1 MTPAEPPIYEATLAP
16 DRAIAR
22 GLARTWDP
30 FFARFGRLTEP
41 QRAAI
46 PAILAGADV
55 LLCAA
60 TASGKTEAACAPL
73 VERFIGRAAPWTILY
88 VSPTRALINDLYT
101 RLHTPLAALGLR
113 LDRRTGDHRADAARV
128 PQLQVLLTTPESFDS
143 LLCRGRQR
151 RPDGH
156 ALAGVAAV
164 VLDEIHLLHGGPRGE
179 QTRWLLERLRRL
191 RRQARALGW
200 TADDHVQLVALS
212 ATVPDA
218 AAVRDAYLPG
228 GAVIAVPGARAIET
242 IGAPGASARVEVAL
256 PSLLAAP
263 DAPDKILVFANARQR
278 VDELTV
284 RLRRDLRG
292 LGYAVRA
299 HHGSLAREEREST
312 EAAARG
318 ERRIVVFATSTLEI
332 GIDIG
337 DIDLVVLDGP
347 APDVPALLQRIGR
360 GNRRT
365 GATRVLACAD
375 TLLDTVVHA
384 AMIEAARDGWLGVA
398 ERGPEGAV
406 ARQQVASYIYQG
418 RRIARP
424 RARLQALLDD
434 CAPPALARDLLDT
447 MIANDELGT
456 DASGVRLGEEWRARV
471 PYGDIHATIEDDGG
485 ATVADEATG
494 RPIAS
499 GVAFRAGRGLRAGG
513 HLLEVRR
520 WDDFRIE
527 VRHVAE
533 EARAEGDWR
542 YRSRPWLHGTGQPQ
556 AVRRYLGLGP
566 DDWPVMPVGDGAT
579 VWAFH
584 FGGARRRAVLEL
596 LAARSPD
603 TPTPGDITD
612 WHIVLPGPLAARP
625 AWLTCP
631 ATALEP
637 LIDARLV
644 RLERTLGRPAANR
657 GLPRAARLAE
667 VRGWLRLDE
676 ELAALRRASWARTSD
691 PEAETILRAIGAA
704 LRGEDES
711 RPGPHRG

>member
-1 MTPAEPPIYEATLAP
+1 MSSVEQPALEAALAL
-16 DRAIAR
+16 DRTIAR

-30 FFARFGRLTEP
+30 FFARFGRLTAP

-46 PAILAGADV
+46 PAILAGTDV

-88 VSPTRALINDLYT
+88 VSPTRALINDLYA
-101 RLHTPLAALGLR
+101 RLSTPLAALGLR

-128 PQLQVLLTTPESFDS
+128 SQLQVLLTTPESFDS
-143 LLCRGRQR
+143 LLCRGRR
-151 RPDGH
+151 SRPDGH
-156 ALAGVAAV
+156 ALAGVTAV

-191 RRQARALGW
+191 RRQAWALGW
-200 TADDHVQLVALS
+200 TADDHVQVVALS

-242 IGAPGASARVEVAL
+242 VGAPGASARVEVAL

-263 DAPDKILVFANARQR
+263 DPPDKIIVFANGRQR
-278 VDELTV
+278 VDDLTV
-284 RLRRDLRG
+284 RLRRDLRN

-299 HHGSLAREEREST
+299 HHGSLAREEREAT

-347 APDVPALLQRIGR
+347 APDVSALLQRIGR

-384 AMIEAARDGWLGVA
+384 AMIEAARAGWRGLA

-406 ARQQVASYIYQG
+406 ARQQVASYLFQG

-434 CAPPALARDLLDT
+434 CAPPVLARDLLDT
-447 MIANDELGT
+447 MIANDELHS
-456 DASGVRLGEEWRARV
+456 DASGVRLGEEWLARV
-471 PYGDIHATIEDDGG
+471 PYGDIHSTIEDDGG
-485 ATVADEATG
+485 ATVTDQATG

-520 WDDFRIE
+520 WNDFRIE
-527 VRHVAE
+527 VRHVAD

-542 YRSRPWLHGTGQPQ
+542 YRSRPWLHGTDQPQ

-566 DDWPVMPVGDGAT
+566 DDWPIVPLGDGAT
-579 VWAFH
+579 VWVFH

-596 LAARSPD
+596 LAARGLDAP
-603 TPTPGDITD
+603 PPGDITD
-612 WHIVLPGPLAARP
+612 WQIVLPGAVAVRP
-625 AWLTCP
+625 PWLDGP

-637 LIDARLV
+637 LIDARLE

-657 GLPRAARLAE
+657 RLPRAARLAE

-676 ELAALRRASWARTSD
+676 ELAALRRATWARISD
-691 PEAETILRAIGAA
+691 PDAETMLVAIGAA
-704 LRGEDES
+704 VLAEDGPP
-711 RPGPHRG
+711 PGSGQG

>member
-1 MTPAEPPIYEATLAP
+1 MPSADPHAPEAALAI

-22 GLARTWDP
+22 SLARTWDP
-30 FFARFGRLTEP
+30 FFARFGRLTGP

-46 PAILAGADV
+46 PAIVAGADV

-88 VSPTRALINDLYT
+88 ISPTRALINDLHA
-101 RLHTPLAALGLR
+101 RLSTPLATLGLR
-113 LDRRTGDHRADAARV
+113 LDRRTSDHRADAERV
-128 PQLQVLLTTPESFDS
+128 PQIQVLLTTPESFDS
-143 LLCRGRQR
+143 LLCRGRRR

-191 RRQARALGW
+191 RRQARARGW
-200 TADDHVQLVALS
+200 AADDHVQIVALS

-218 AAVRDAYLPG
+218 TAVRDAYLPDG
-228 GAVIAVPGARAIET
+228 TVITVPGARAIET

-263 DAPDKILVFANARQR
+263 GAPEKVLVFANARQR
-278 VDELTV
+278 VDELTA

-299 HHGSLAREEREST
+299 HHGSLDREEREAT

-384 AMIEAARDGWLGVA
+384 AMIEAARDGWLGEGA
-398 ERGPEGAV
+398 RGPEGAV
-406 ARQQVASYIYQG
+406 ARQQVASYIFQG

-424 RARLQALLDD
+424 RAQLQDLLDG
-434 CAPPALARDLLDT
+434 CASPVLARALLDT
-447 MIANDELGT
+447 MLANDELSA
-456 DASGVRLGEEWRARV
+456 DASGLRLGEEWRARV

-499 GVAFRAGRGLRAGG
+499 GVAFGGGRGLRAGG

-520 WDDFRIE
+520 WTDFRIE

-533 EARAEGDWR
+533 EARAEGAWR
-542 YRSRPWLHGTGQPQ
+542 YRSRPWLHGAGQPQ

-566 DDWPVMPVGDGAT
+566 DDWPIVPTGDGAT
-579 VWAFH
+579 VRVFH

-596 LAARSPD
+596 LAAQDPAA
-603 TPTPGDITD
+603 PLPGDITD
-612 WHIVLPGPLAARP
+612 WLIALPGTIAARP
-625 AWLTCP
+625 AWLSRP
-631 ATALEP
+631 AASLGP
-637 LIDARLV
+637 AIDARLE

-657 GLPRAARLAE
+657 RLPREARLAE
-667 VRGWLRLDE
+667 VRDWLRLDE
-676 ELAALRRASWARTSD
+676 ELAALRRATWAHTSD
-691 PEAETILRAIGAA
+691 PEAETILMAIGAVVLA
-704 LRGEDES
+704 RAEP
-711 RPGPHRG
+711 RPGSQRG

>member
-1 MTPAEPPIYEATLAP
+1 MPPLDQPAPEGALAR

-30 FFARFGRLTEP
+30 FFARFGRLTTP

-46 PAILAGADV
+46 PAILAGTDV

-73 VERFIGRAAPWTILY
+73 VERFIGRATPWTILY
-88 VSPTRALINDLYT
+88 ISPTRALINDLYA
-101 RLHTPLAALGLR
+101 RLATPLAALGLR

-128 PQLQVLLTTPESFDS
+128 SQLQVLLTTPESFDS
-143 LLCRGRQR
+143 LLCRGRR
-151 RPDGH
+151 SRPDGH

-179 QTRWLLERLRRL
+179 QIRWLLERLRRL

-212 ATVPDA
+212 ATVPDM

-228 GAVIAVPGARAIET
+228 GAIIAVPGARAIET
-242 IGAPGASARVEVAL
+242 VGAPGMSARVEVAL

-263 DAPDKILVFANARQR
+263 DPPDKILVFANGRQR
-278 VDELTV
+278 VDDLTV
-284 RLRRDLRG
+284 RLRRDLRN

-299 HHGSLAREEREST
+299 HHGSLAREEREAT

-347 APDVPALLQRIGR
+347 APDVAALLQRIGR

-384 AMIEAARDGWLGVA
+384 AMIEAARDGWRGLA

-406 ARQQVASYIYQG
+406 ARQQIASYLFQG

-434 CAPPALARDLLDT
+434 CAPPVLARDLLDT
-447 MIANDELGT
+447 MIANDELIS
-456 DASGVRLGEEWRARV
+456 DASGVRLGEEWRSRV
-471 PYGDIHATIEDDGG
+471 PYGDIHSTIEDEGG
-485 ATVADEATG
+485 ATVTDQATG

-499 GVAFRAGRGLRAGG
+499 GVTRADTCWRCGAGTIFGSRCATSPTKRARRATGATGAAPGCMAPTSRRRCGATWAWGRTTGRSCPSATG
-513 HLLEVRR
+513 RR
-520 WDDFRIE
+520 SGSSI
-527 VRHVAE
+527 
-533 EARAEGDWR
+533 
-542 YRSRPWLHGTGQPQ
+542 S
-556 AVRRYLGLGP
+556 AVRAAAPCSNSSLRG
-566 DDWPVMPVGDGAT
+566 VSM
-579 VWAFH
+579 
-584 FGGARRRAVLEL
+584 RRR
-596 LAARSPD
+596 
-603 TPTPGDITD
+603 
-612 WHIVLPGPLAARP
+612 
-625 AWLTCP
+625 P
-631 ATALEP
+631 ATSP
-637 LIDARLV
+637 
-644 RLERTLGRPAANR
+644 TGTSSSPACS
-657 GLPRAARLAE
+657 PRARTGWTARQQP
-667 VRGWLRLDE
+667 W
-676 ELAALRRASWARTSD
+676 
-691 PEAETILRAIGAA
+691 
-704 LRGEDES
+704 S
-711 RPGPHRG
+711 R